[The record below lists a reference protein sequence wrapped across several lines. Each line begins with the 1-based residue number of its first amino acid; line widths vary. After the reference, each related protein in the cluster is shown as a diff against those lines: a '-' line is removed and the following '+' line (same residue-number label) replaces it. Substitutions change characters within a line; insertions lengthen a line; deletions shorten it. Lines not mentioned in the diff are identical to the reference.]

1 MFERICYGFTN
12 DDGTG
17 WRATVPFLVLYENG
31 YDNISVYDGGWYE
44 WLMHDDYPVQVGDPA
59 SDECVHTTVGELST
73 GSDKIKQ
80 SRECREFLRK
90 YNTKI
95 RGAVTGYQ

>member
-1 MFERICYGFTN
+1 MYPQLCNRVKIGVRKNLLWFTN

-59 SDECVHTTVGELST
+59 SDECVHTTVGELPT
-73 GSDKIKQ
+73 GKAAK
-80 SRECREFLRK
+80 
-90 YNTKI
+90 
-95 RGAVTGYQ
+95 

>member
-1 MFERICYGFTN
+1 MWFTN

-73 GSDKIKQ
+73 GKAAK
-80 SRECREFLRK
+80 
-90 YNTKI
+90 
-95 RGAVTGYQ
+95 

>member
-1 MFERICYGFTN
+1 M
-12 DDGTG
+12 
-17 WRATVPFLVLYENG
+17 VLNG

-73 GSDKIKQ
+73 GKAAK
-80 SRECREFLRK
+80 
-90 YNTKI
+90 
-95 RGAVTGYQ
+95 

>member
-1 MFERICYGFTN
+1 MFERICYGLQMMMEQA
-12 DDGTG
+12 GEQ
-17 WRATVPFLVLYENG
+17 PYHFLYFMKNG

-73 GSDKIKQ
+73 GKAAK
-80 SRECREFLRK
+80 
-90 YNTKI
+90 
-95 RGAVTGYQ
+95 

>member
-1 MFERICYGFTN
+1 M
-12 DDGTG
+12 
-17 WRATVPFLVLYENG
+17 
-31 YDNISVYDGGWYE
+31 YDGGWYE

-59 SDECVHTTVGELST
+59 SDECVHTTVGELPT
-73 GSDKIKQ
+73 GKAAK
-80 SRECREFLRK
+80 FLRK